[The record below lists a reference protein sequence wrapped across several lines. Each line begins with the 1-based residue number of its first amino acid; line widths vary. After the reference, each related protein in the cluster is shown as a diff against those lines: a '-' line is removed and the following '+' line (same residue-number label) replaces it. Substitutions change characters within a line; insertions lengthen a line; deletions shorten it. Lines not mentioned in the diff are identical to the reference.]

1 MLSKHKAMTQNRPQ
15 ACFGCAWDL
24 LWTSR
29 LLAPSRVRC
38 GIAAE
43 AGAAGAEDL
52 FLPAGDLALLPGPA
66 MLQWQV
72 PADPTASFL
81 PIFAIGFCLGYLR
94 QAAHCILLQEA

>member
-1 MLSKHKAMTQNRPQ
+1 MLSKHKAMTQNRPLQPQ

-66 MLQWQV
+66 ILQCAVARARRSNQ
-72 PADPTASFL
+72 F
-81 PIFAIGFCLGYLR
+81 FAFGLCAKLS
-94 QAAHCILLQEA
+94 CSCSLQKA

>member
-24 LWTSR
+24 LWTSW
-29 LLAPSRVRC
+29 LLAPSPVRC

-66 MLQWQV
+66 ILQCAVARARRSNQ
-72 PADPTASFL
+72 F
-81 PIFAIGFCLGYLR
+81 FAFGLCAKLS
-94 QAAHCILLQEA
+94 CSCSLQKA

>member
-1 MLSKHKAMTQNRPQ
+1 MLSTPKAMRQNWPQ

-43 AGAAGAEDL
+43 AGAAGEKDL
-52 FLPAGDLALLPGPA
+52 FLPAGDLALLLFPSI
-66 MLQWQV
+66 LLRQWQV
-72 PADPTASFL
+72 PALAVRPLLHQFL
-81 PIFAIGFCLGYLR
+81 PLT
-94 QAAHCILLQEA
+94 